1 MIRIKRSP
9 MAQEIARWA
18 TFSYEFALTL
28 IAVGLVVAT
37 IFAVLSP
44 EHLAQQL
51 LTVVFLGIIPALLT
65 YLIGFMA
72 YWALKG
78 ASAIYD
84 PALLAL
90 GLTSHVLTNIAVIGL
105 RSLVVPAIKLL
116 SRWANQL
123 VSNFFLACRSAV
135 ATLLNG
141 VGPGTTR
148 SAARTSWPMLMPVP
162 LQQGRTGCGWRNA
175 PVALPSTA

>member
-1 MIRIKRSP
+1 MIRMKRSP

-44 EHLAQQL
+44 ERLAQQL
-51 LTVVFLGIIPALLT
+51 LTVVFLGIIPALFT

-84 PALLAL
+84 PARIAL

-105 RSLVVPAIKLL
+105 RSLVPALKLL

-123 VSNFFLACRSAV
+123 ASNFFLACRSAV
-135 ATLLNG
+135 APLLNG
-141 VGPGTTR
+141 VGPGSLTR
-148 SAARTSWPMLMPVP
+148 HASKR
-162 LQQGRTGCGWRNA
+162 R
-175 PVALPSTA
+175 STK

>member
-9 MAQEIARWA
+9 MAQEIARSA

-72 YWALKG
+72 YWTLKG

-84 PALLAL
+84 
-90 GLTSHVLTNIAVIGL
+90 
-105 RSLVVPAIKLL
+105 RSLSTRADIPCAYQYC
-116 SRWANQL
+116 SYRAA
-123 VSNFFLACRSAV
+123 FF
-135 ATLLNG
+135 
-141 VGPGTTR
+141 
-148 SAARTSWPMLMPVP
+148 
-162 LQQGRTGCGWRNA
+162 GCTCN
-175 PVALPSTA
+175 

>member
-1 MIRIKRSP
+1 MSSFGDNIGGRLGFRGVAMIRIKRSP

-28 IAVGLVVAT
+28 IAVGLVVAI

-51 LTVVFLGIIPALLT
+51 LTVVFLGIIPALFT

-90 GLTSHVLTNIAVIGL
+90 GQTSHVLTNIAVIGL
-105 RSLVVPAIKLL
+105 RSLVVPATKLL
-116 SRWANQL
+116 LRWANQL
-123 VSNFFLACRSAV
+123 ASNFFLACRSAV
-135 ATLLNG
+135 APLLNG
-141 VGPGTTR
+141 VGPGSLARHASKRR
-148 SAARTSWPMLMPVP
+148 SAK
-162 LQQGRTGCGWRNA
+162 
-175 PVALPSTA
+175 

>member
-116 SRWANQL
+116 SSWANQL
-123 VSNFFLACRSAV
+123 VSNFFFGLSLCRCNFAE
-135 ATLLNG
+135 
-141 VGPGTTR
+141 R
-148 SAARTSWPMLMPVP
+148 C
-162 LQQGRTGCGWRNA
+162 RTGQLNEDRLEKTLDEVSRASVCAEPAKRRVVLESRG
-175 PVALPSTA
+175 